1 MNILQAI
8 ILGIVEG
15 LTEFL
20 PVSSTF
26 HLIFSAKLFGLQTS
40 DFLKLFEVFIQS
52 GAIFALVFIY
62 AKMLLTNKKLL
73 ISVTYAFIPTAVV
86 GMVLYKVI
94 KGFFFEA
101 DWLMLTVFI
110 LVGIL
115 FILLERYLKNNQI
128 ALIKNCDHLTPRD
141 SLIIGTSQALSVV
154 PGVSRAGS
162 VIVSMMLLGY
172 KREEAA
178 KFTFLLSL
186 PTIFAASA
194 LDLYQSRELLATMT
208 GGWGLLATGSIIAL
222 LVAYIVVKWFTSY
235 LASHTLEIFGWY
247 RLIFGG
253 VILLTMALL

>member
-1 MNILQAI
+1 MNNLQAI

-26 HLIFSAKLFGLQTS
+26 HLIFSAKLLGLES
-40 DFLKLFEVFIQS
+40 SEFLKLFEVFIQS

-62 AKMLLTNKKLL
+62 AKMLLTNKKLFMN
-73 ISVTYAFIPTAVV
+73 VAYAFIPTAIV
-86 GMVLYKVI
+86 GAVLYKVI
-94 KGFFFEA
+94 KGIFFEA
-101 DWLMLTVFI
+101 DWLMLGVFMA
-110 LVGIL
+110 VGIL
-115 FILLERYLKNNQI
+115 FILLEKYLKKHQI
-128 ALIKNCDHLTPRD
+128 VLTKKCEHITSRD
-141 SLIIGTSQALSVV
+141 ALIIGTSQALSVV

-162 VIVSMMLLGY
+162 VIVAMMVLGY

-194 LDLYQSRELLATMT
+194 MDLYQSRELLASMS

-222 LVAYIVVKWFTSY
+222 IVAYLVVKWFTTY
-235 LASHTLEIFGWY
+235 LANHTLEIFGWY
-247 RLIFGG
+247 RLVVGG
-253 VILLTMALL
+253 LIILTMAIL

>member
-1 MNILQAI
+1 MNNFQAI

-26 HLIFSAKLFGLQTS
+26 HLIFSSKLLGLPSS

-62 AKMLLTNKKLL
+62 TRTLLTNKKLFMN
-73 ISVTYAFIPTAVV
+73 VVYAFIPTAIV
-86 GMVLYKVI
+86 GTVLYKVI
-94 KGFFFEA
+94 KGIFFEA
-101 DWLMLTVFI
+101 DWLMLGVFM

-115 FILLERYLKNNQI
+115 FILLEKYLKNHHI
-128 ALIKNCDHLTPRD
+128 TLTKNCDHLTTRD

-162 VIVSMMLLGY
+162 VIVAMMMMGY

-194 LDLYQSRELLATMT
+194 MDLYQSRELLTGMS
-208 GGWGLLATGSIIAL
+208 GGWGLLATGSLIAL
-222 LVAYIVVKWFTSY
+222 IVAYIVVKWFTTY
-235 LASHTLEIFGWY
+235 LANHTLEIFGWY
-247 RLIFGG
+247 RLVVGSLI
-253 VILLTMALL
+253 ILSMVVL